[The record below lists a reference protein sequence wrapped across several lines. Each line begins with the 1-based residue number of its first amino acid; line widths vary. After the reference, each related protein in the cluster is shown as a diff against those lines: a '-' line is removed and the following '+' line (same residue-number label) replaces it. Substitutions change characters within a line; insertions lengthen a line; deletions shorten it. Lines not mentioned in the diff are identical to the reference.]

1 MISFD
6 ELVQG
11 YPTAEPVVAAAIAER
26 VAAAGRVLVVL
37 DDDPTGTQSVADL
50 PVLTGW
56 STDDLAWALRT
67 GKSAVYVMTN
77 SRSLD
82 PVDAAVRNR
91 EVVIAALQASRETGV
106 AVDFV
111 SRSDSTLRGHFPLET
126 DTIAA
131 CLAEQSGRTIDAVVI
146 VPAFG
151 EAGRVTV
158 GGVHYAGTVA
168 GGFVPVGQTE
178 FARDATFGYSSSDLR
193 EWVEEKTAGR
203 YRAADVVALTLD
215 VLRVGPEAV
224 AQVLSTLTGGVPV
237 VVDCVEENDLRILA
251 LGLDLAQRAGKDL
264 LYRVG
269 PPFVRA
275 RIGQEVHAP
284 LTAHDVARI
293 HAAGRGQL
301 AAGGLVVVGSH
312 MALTTRQLDVLR
324 ERRAP
329 TEVEVSVADVLDP
342 VRRDAHLATVV
353 RTVVDGLARGNV
365 VVGTSRTLV
374 TGEDGASSLDIA
386 RRVSTAVIEVVQA
399 VLAAR
404 PPRFVVA
411 KGGITSSDVATR
423 GLAIRRAVVRGPMLP
438 GIVSLWEP
446 SDGPAR
452 GIPFIVFAGNVGGDD
467 SLVDVVDTLSCTPE
481 DQTYGGTMTDVSTP
495 AALSTTTIAVL
506 GLGAMGLPMATCLA
520 AHVVVRAY
528 DPTPDR
534 AALASERGVET
545 AGSARDAARGADV
558 VLLAVRNYAQLD
570 SALFGD
576 DGVAAVL
583 EPGAVVLLTSTVGIE
598 PVRQVA
604 ARLAEAGLLLV
615 DAPVS
620 GGPVRAG
627 NGTLLITVGATDEA
641 FDQVAP
647 VLEVL
652 AGTLKRIGPRPG
664 DGQAMKTVNQ
674 LLCGVHIAAGAEA
687 LALARALGLD
697 PAAALETLG
706 AGAAESFMLGD
717 RGPRMLQAYDDGGA
731 EVRSRLDIFVKDMG
745 IVTGAAKAV
754 HLATPVAAAAEQ
766 LFLLGEARGLAARDD
781 SAVIT
786 VLAPVPDG
794 DVLHS

>member
-1 MISFD
+1 MISFGD
-6 ELVQG
+6 LVQG
-11 YPTAEPVVAAAIAER
+11 YPMAERVPAAAIAER
-26 VAAAGRVLVVL
+26 VATSGRVLVVL

-50 PVLTGW
+50 PVLTAW
-56 STDDLAWALRT
+56 TTDDLAWALRT
-67 GKSAVYVMTN
+67 GKPAVYVMTN
-77 SRSLD
+77 SRSLA
-82 PVDAAVRNR
+82 PADAAARNR
-91 EVVIAALQASRETGV
+91 EVVTAALQASRTTGTSV
-106 AVDFV
+106 GFV

-126 DTIAA
+126 DMIAQ
-131 CLAEQSGRTIDAVVI
+131 CLAEQSGRTVDAVVI

-151 EAGRVTV
+151 EAGRLTV
-158 GGVHYAGTVA
+158 GGVHYAGTA
-168 GGFVPVGQTE
+168 ASGFVPVGETE
-178 FARDATFGYSSSDLR
+178 FARDATFGYTSSDLC
-193 EWVEEKTAGR
+193 EWVEEKTQGR
-203 YRAADVVALTLD
+203 RRAADVVALTLD
-215 VLRVGPEAV
+215 VLRAGPEAV
-224 AQVLSTLTGGVPV
+224 ARVLSTLTGGAPV

-251 LGLDLAQRAGKDL
+251 LGLDLAERAGMEL

-284 LTAHDVARI
+284 LTAQGAARI
-293 HAAGRGQL
+293 HGAGRGPDTT
-301 AAGGLVVVGSH
+301 GGLVVVGSH
-312 MALTTRQLDVLR
+312 TALTTRQLDALR

-329 TEVEVSVADVLDP
+329 TEVEVSVADVLDA

-353 RTVVDGLARGNV
+353 RTVVDGLKGGNV
-365 VVGTSRTLV
+365 VIGTSRTLV
-374 TGEDGASSLDIA
+374 TGTDGAASLDIA
-386 RRVSTAVIEVVQA
+386 RRVSTAVVEVVQA

-446 SDGPAR
+446 SDGPAC
-452 GIPFIVFAGNVGGDD
+452 GIPFIVFAGNVGGDQ
-467 SLVDVVDTLSCTPE
+467 SLADVVDTLSYPPE
-481 DQTYGGTMTDVSTP
+481 DQIRGGTMTDISTP

-506 GLGAMGLPMATCLA
+506 GLGAMGLPMATRLA
-520 AHVVVRAY
+520 PHAVVHAY
-528 DPTPDR
+528 DPTPER
-534 AALASERGVET
+534 AALAAAQGVK
-545 AGSARDAARGADV
+545 AASSAREAARGADV

-583 EPGAVVLLTSTVGIE
+583 EPGAVILLTSTVGIE

-604 ARLAEAGLLLV
+604 AQLAEVGLHLV

-641 FDQVAP
+641 FGKVAP

-652 AGTLKRIGPRPG
+652 AGTLKRVGPRPG

-706 AGAAESFMLGD
+706 AGAAESFMLSD

-766 LFLLGEARGLAARDD
+766 LFLLGESRGLAASDD

-786 VLAPVPDG
+786 VIAPSRG
-794 DVLHS
+794 A

>member
-1 MISFD
+1 MIPLD
-6 ELVQG
+6 DLVRS
-11 YPTAEPVVAAAIAER
+11 YPTADRVPASLVEERVVAS
-26 VAAAGRVLVVL
+26 GRVLVVL

-56 STDDLAWALRT
+56 STDDLAWALET
-67 GKSAVYVMTN
+67 GKPAVYVMTN

-82 PVDAAVRNR
+82 PGDAATRNR
-91 EVVIAALQASRETGV
+91 EVVTAALEASRRTGV
-106 AVDFV
+106 AIDFV

-131 CLAEQSGRTIDAVVI
+131 CLAEQSGRTVDAVVI

-151 EAGRVTV
+151 EAGRITV
-158 GGVHYAGTVA
+158 GGVHYAGTAA
-168 GGFVPVGQTE
+168 GGFIPVGDTE
-178 FARDATFGYSSSDLR
+178 FAKDATFGYASSDLR
-193 EWVEEKTAGR
+193 DWVEEKTQGR
-203 YRAADVVALTLD
+203 RRAADVVAITLD
-215 VLRVGPEAV
+215 VLRAGPESV
-224 AQVLSTLTGGVPV
+224 ADVLRPLTGGHPV

-251 LGLDLAQRAGKDL
+251 LGLDLAERTGKHL

-275 RIGQEVHAP
+275 RIGQQVHAP
-284 LTAHDVARI
+284 LTAGDVAGI
-293 HAAGRGQL
+293 GSAGAGHG
-301 AAGGLVVVGSH
+301 GGLVVVGSH
-312 MALTTRQLDVLR
+312 MALTTRQLDALR
-324 ERRAP
+324 TRRAP
-329 TEVEVSVADVLDP
+329 TEVEIDVADVLDD
-342 VRRDAHLATVV
+342 VRRDKHLDAVIRAVV
-353 RTVVDGLARGNV
+353 EGLARGNV
-365 VVGTSRTLV
+365 VIGTSRVLV
-374 TGEDGASSLDIA
+374 TGQDGASSLDIA
-386 RRVSTAVIEVVQA
+386 RRVSTAVVDVVGA

-423 GLAIRRAVVRGPMLP
+423 GLLIRRAVVRGPILP

-446 SDGPAR
+446 SDGPAQ
-452 GIPFIVFAGNVGGDD
+452 GIPFIVFAGNVGGDQ
-467 SLVDVVDTLSCTPE
+467 SLADVVDKLSQAHHDLAE
-481 DQTYGGTMTDVSTP
+481 EGTMPSST
-495 AALSTTTIAVL
+495 STTTPRPLDATTIAVL

-520 AHVVVRAY
+520 PHAVVRAY
-528 DPTPDR
+528 DPTPAR
-534 AALASERGVET
+534 AALAAELGVT
-545 AGSARDAARGADV
+545 AMASARAAAAGADV

-570 SALFGD
+570 SALFGA
-576 DGVAAVL
+576 DGVAGEL
-583 EPGAVVLLTSTVGIE
+583 EAGAVVLLTSTVGIE
-598 PVRQVA
+598 PVRQVGDQLA
-604 ARLAEAGLLLV
+604 AAGLHLV

-627 NGTLLITVGATDEA
+627 NGSLLITVGATDEA
-641 FDQVAP
+641 FAKVAP

-652 AGTLKRIGPRPG
+652 AGTLKRMGPRPG

-697 PAAALETLG
+697 PVAALETLG

-717 RGPRMLQAYDDGGA
+717 RGPRMLQAYDGGA
-731 EVRSRLDIFVKDMG
+731 DVRSRLDIFVKDMG
-745 IVTGAAKAV
+745 IVTGAAKSV

-766 LFLLGEARGLAARDD
+766 LFLLGEAQGLAARDD

-786 VLAPVPDG
+786 VVAPA
-794 DVLHS
+794 HAR

>member
-1 MISFD
+1 MVSFD
-6 ELVQG
+6 TLIHG
-11 YPTAEPVVAAAIAER
+11 YPVAER
-26 VAAAGRVLVVL
+26 VTAIAVADRVKASGRVLVVL

-56 STDDLAWALRT
+56 SVDDLAWALRT
-67 GKSAVYVMTN
+67 GKPAVYVMTN

-82 PVDAAVRNR
+82 PADAAARNR
-91 EVVIAALQASRETGV
+91 QVVTAALEASRATGV

-126 DTIAA
+126 DTIAE
-131 CLAEQSGRTIDAVVI
+131 CLAELSGRTVDAVVI

-151 EAGRVTV
+151 EAGRLTV
-158 GGVHYAGTVA
+158 GGVHYAGTA
-168 GGFVPVGQTE
+168 ASGFVPVGETE
-178 FARDATFGYSSSDLR
+178 FAQDATFGYSSSDLR
-193 EWVEEKTAGR
+193 EWVEEKTHGR
-203 YRAADVVALTLD
+203 RRAADVVAITLD
-215 VLRVGPEAV
+215 VLRTGPEAV
-224 AQVLSTLTGGVPV
+224 ARVLSRLTGAAPV

-251 LGLDLAQRAGKDL
+251 LGLDLAERAGKDL
-264 LYRVG
+264 LCRVG

-275 RIGQEVHAP
+275 RIGQEVPVP
-284 LTAHDVARI
+284 LTAGAVASI
-293 HAAGRGQL
+293 HSTGRGRDT
-301 AAGGLVVVGSH
+301 AGGLVVVGSH
-312 MALTTRQLDVLR
+312 TALTTRQLDALR
-324 ERRAP
+324 DRRAP
-329 TEVEVSVADVLDP
+329 TEVEISVADVLDV

-353 RTVVDGLARGNV
+353 RAVVGGLSGGNV
-365 VVGTSRTLV
+365 VIGTSRALV
-374 TGEDGASSLDIA
+374 TGADGASSLDIA
-386 RRVSTAVIEVVQA
+386 RRVSSAVVEVVQA

-404 PPRFVVA
+404 PPRFVIA

-438 GIVSLWEP
+438 GIVSLWKP

-452 GIPFIVFAGNVGGDD
+452 GIPFVVFAGNVGGDQ
-467 SLVDVVDTLSCTPE
+467 SLADVVDTLSLPPE
-481 DQTYGGTMTDVSTP
+481 DPIPGGTMSTTP
-495 AALSTTTIAVL
+495 TFASLSTTTVAVL

-520 AHVVVRAY
+520 SHAVVRAY
-528 DPTPDR
+528 DPTPER
-534 AALASERGVET
+534 TALAVESGV
-545 AGSARDAARGADV
+545 AAAASAREAARGADV
-558 VLLAVRNYAQLD
+558 VLLAVRNSAQLD

-583 EPGAVVLLTSTVGIE
+583 EAGAVILLTSTVGIE
-598 PVRQVA
+598 AVRVVA
-604 ARLAEAGLLLV
+604 ARLEEVGLHLV

-627 NGTLLITVGATDEA
+627 NGTLLITVGATDDA
-641 FDQVAP
+641 FTKVAP

-674 LLCGVHIAAGAEA
+674 LLCGVHIAAAAEA

-717 RGPRMLQAYDDGGA
+717 RGPRMLQAYDDDGA

-745 IVTGAAKAV
+745 IVTGAAKSV

-766 LFLLGEARGLAARDD
+766 LFLLGEALGLGAGDD

-786 VLAPVPDG
+786 VVAPSRGV
-794 DVLHS
+794 

>member
-6 ELVQG
+6 KLVQG
-11 YPTAEPVVAAAIAER
+11 YPTAARVPSASIAER
-26 VAAAGRVLVVL
+26 VAASGRVLVVL

-67 GKSAVYVMTN
+67 GAPAVYVMTN
-77 SRSLD
+77 TRSLD

-91 EVVIAALQASRETGV
+91 EVVIAALQASRATGV

-126 DTIAA
+126 DTIVA
-131 CLAEQSGRTIDAVVI
+131 CLAEQAGRTVDAVVI

-151 EAGRVTV
+151 EAGRLTV
-158 GGVHYAGTVA
+158 GGVHYAGTA
-168 GGFVPVGQTE
+168 SRGFVPVGETE
-178 FARDATFGYSSSDLR
+178 FARDATFGYASSDLR
-193 EWVEEKTAGR
+193 EWVEEKTGGR
-203 YRAADVVALTLD
+203 HRAADVVALTLD
-215 VLRVGPEAV
+215 VLRAGPEAV
-224 AQVLSTLTGGVPV
+224 AQVLSTVTDAAPV

-251 LGLDLAQRAGKDL
+251 LGLDLAERAGKDL

-275 RIGQEVHAP
+275 RIGQDVHAP
-284 LTAHDVARI
+284 LTAQDVVRI
-293 HAAGRGQL
+293 HAAGRGGL
-301 AAGGLVVVGSH
+301 SAGGLVVVGSH

-329 TEVEVSVADVLDP
+329 AEVEVSVADVLDP
-342 VRRDAHLATVV
+342 DRRDAHLATVV
-353 RTVVDGLARGNV
+353 RIVVDGLARGNV

-374 TGEDGASSLDIA
+374 TGDDGASSLDIA

-423 GLAIRRAVVRGPMLP
+423 GLGIRRAVVRGPMLP

-452 GIPFIVFAGNVGGDD
+452 GIPFIVFAGNVGGDE
-467 SLVDVVDTLSCTPE
+467 SLADVVDTLSCTPA
-481 DQTYGGTMTDVSTP
+481 DQIHGGTMTTSSTP
-495 AALSTTTIAVL
+495 AALSTTIVAVL

-520 AHVVVRAY
+520 PHAVVRAF
-528 DPTPDR
+528 DPTPER
-534 AALASERGVET
+534 AALASERGVK
-545 AGSARDAARGADV
+545 AAASAREAARGADV
-558 VLLAVRNYAQLD
+558 VLLAVRNSAQLD

-583 EPGAVVLLTSTVGIE
+583 TPGAVILLTSTIGIE

-604 ARLAEAGLLLV
+604 ARLADAGFHLV

-641 FDQVAP
+641 FDKVAP

-652 AGTLKRIGPRPG
+652 AGTLKRMGPRPG

-766 LFLLGEARGLAARDD
+766 LFLLGEARGLGASDD

-786 VLAPVPDG
+786 VVAPSSG
-794 DVLHS
+794 AQAG

>member
-6 ELVQG
+6 DLVQG
-11 YPTAEPVVAAAIAER
+11 YPTAERVPAAAIAER
-26 VAAAGRVLVVL
+26 VAASGRVLVVL

-67 GKSAVYVMTN
+67 GKPAVYVMTN

-82 PVDAAVRNR
+82 PVDAGVRNR
-91 EVVIAALQASRETGV
+91 EVVIAALQASRDTGV

-131 CLAEQSGRTIDAVVI
+131 CLAERSGRTVDAVVI

-151 EAGRVTV
+151 EAGRLTV
-158 GGVHYAGTVA
+158 GGVHYAGTA
-168 GGFVPVGQTE
+168 SSGFVPVGETE
-178 FARDATFGYSSSDLR
+178 FARDATFGYASSDLR
-193 EWVEEKTAGR
+193 EWVEEKTEGR
-203 YRAADVVALTLD
+203 HRAADVVALTLD
-215 VLRVGPEAV
+215 VLRAGPEAV
-224 AQVLSTLTGGVPV
+224 AQVLSTLTGAAPV

-251 LGLDLAQRAGKDL
+251 LGLDLAERAGKDL

-284 LTAHDVARI
+284 LTAQDVARI
-293 HAAGRGQL
+293 HAAGRGRPT
-301 AAGGLVVVGSH
+301 AGGLVVVGSH
-312 MALTTRQLDVLR
+312 MALTTRQLAVLR

-329 TEVEVSVADVLDP
+329 AEVEISVADVLDP

-365 VVGTSRTLV
+365 VIGTSRTLV

-423 GLAIRRAVVRGPMLP
+423 GLGIRRAVVRGPMLP

-452 GIPFIVFAGNVGGDD
+452 GIPFIVFAGNVGGDE
-467 SLVDVVDTLSCTPE
+467 SLADVVDTLSYTPQ
-481 DQTYGGTMTDVSTP
+481 DRIHGGTMTDISTP

-520 AHVVVRAY
+520 PHAVVRAY
-528 DPTPDR
+528 DPTPER
-534 AALASERGVET
+534 TALAAERGVK
-545 AGSARDAARGADV
+545 AAASAREAARGADV

-583 EPGAVVLLTSTVGIE
+583 EPGAVILLTSTVGIE

-604 ARLAEAGLLLV
+604 AQLAEAGLHLV

-641 FDQVAP
+641 FDKVAP

-652 AGTLKRIGPRPG
+652 AGTLKRMGPRPG

-766 LFLLGEARGLAARDD
+766 LFLLGEARGLAASDD

-786 VLAPVPDG
+786 VLAPSLDA
-794 DVLHS
+794 